1 MKNITL
7 IVCNG
12 VEVNLTT
19 FNDGT
24 LLIERYTNGRWFVAT
39 GEKDNTFTVQ
49 ENLDGGEIVDIAAGL
64 NMVDALYKLA
74 WADNTPRPV
83 L

>member
-1 MKNITL
+1 MKKITL
-7 IVCNG
+7 TICNG
-12 VEVNLTT
+12 VEVKLTT

-24 LLIERYTNGRWFVAT
+24 FIIERHINGRWFVAT

-49 ENLDGGEIVDIAAGL
+49 ENLNDGEIVEIAGGL

-74 WADNTPRPV
+74 WADNTPQPT